1 MDDMKSF
8 IPGYGSES
16 NVARLLMLMSLFL
29 VIVPGIIAAKTARL
43 SFSGEVTMANV
54 IEVNQVSFVDEATN
68 ETYIDN
74 IPKVEFTA
82 TNGKIF
88 QVDLLPYIVPPKV
101 GEQVEVIY
109 LISDPN
115 TALPNAFD
123 RGPLY
128 LSIFFMALGLILFL
142 RSAKMMRKRY

>member
-1 MDDMKSF
+1 MDDMKNF

-68 ETYIDN
+68 EKFTDN

-82 TNGKIF
+82 LNGKTY
-88 QVDLLPYIVPPKV
+88 QVDLLPYLVPPKV
-101 GEQVEVIY
+101 GEQVEVVY

-115 TALPNAFD
+115 TALPNAFN

-128 LSIFFMALGLILFL
+128 ISIFFMALGLILFL

>member
-1 MDDMKSF
+1 MDDMKNF

-43 SFSGEVTMANV
+43 TFGGEVIMANV

-68 ETYIDN
+68 ETFIDN

-82 TNGKIF
+82 VNGKDY
-88 QVDLLPYIVPPKV
+88 QVDLLPYLVPPKV
-101 GEQVEVIY
+101 GEQVEIIY
-109 LISDPN
+109 LKSDPA
-115 TALPNAFD
+115 TALPTASSS
-123 RGPLY
+123 R
-128 LSIFFMALGLILFL
+128 
-142 RSAKMMRKRY
+142 

>member
-1 MDDMKSF
+1 MDDMKNF

-43 SFSGEVTMANV
+43 TFGGEVIMANV

-68 ETYIDN
+68 ETFIDN

-82 TNGKIF
+82 VNGKDY
-88 QVDLLPYIVPPKV
+88 QVDLLPYLVPPKV
-101 GEQVEVIY
+101 GEQVEIIY
-109 LISDPN
+109 LKSDPA

-128 LSIFFMALGLILFL
+128 TCMFFIVLGLVLFL
-142 RSAKMMRKRY
+142 RSAKMMNKRY

>member
-1 MDDMKSF
+1 MDDMKNF

-43 SFSGEVTMANV
+43 TFGGEVIMANV
-54 IEVNQVSFVDEATN
+54 IEVNQVSFVDETTK
-68 ETYIDN
+68 ETFTDN

-82 TNGKIF
+82 VNGKVY
-88 QVDLLPYIVPPKV
+88 QVDLLPYLVPPKV
-101 GEQVEVIY
+101 GEQVEVVY
-109 LISDPN
+109 LKSDP
-115 TALPNAFD
+115 TMALPNAFD

-128 LSIFFMALGLILFL
+128 LCMFFITLGLLLFL
-142 RSAKMMRKRY
+142 LSAKMMKKRY